1 MKKRKW
7 VAIFLVLACI
17 SNSFSSIAAE
27 NNVSDIALG
36 NYQESMIVGEVQN
49 LNPTLVPDGIEG
61 DISYSSSDEKI
72 ATIDETGKI
81 TALQKGTATI
91 SVKCQEIEKSFLL
104 TVEEAEI
111 EKIAVKDI
119 EIGEYEE
126 TVEVGKTVEL
136 SVTVLPTEAADTA
149 VTYQSDNPPVATVN
163 STGVV
168 KGIAPGNAIITVTAG
183 EVVKQIPLTIKVAT
197 TSIQP
202 NNTYVVLKR
211 GQSYQLSAQVTP
223 AQANQNIIYRSSN
236 SGIASVTESGMIFA
250 NALGSTTIIVSNGD
264 MSSAVTVIVNTG
276 TVITGGTKQNKKE
289 ALEETQIQN
298 EEQLV
303 KEIMEEKALKISV
316 EEYPIIKKSILE
328 ALYEN
333 QKSLQIEAEDYI
345 LELYGKDILNYQN
358 ELSTEIVLKKD
369 KKGIVFKINNGRN
382 LPGTVYL
389 QIKNIKSYKYVYLYN
404 SAKKKYEQIKI
415 DDVKKIKLD
424 TTGKYLLTKDEIKSC
439 SFNKILVIGTGIVV
453 AGMAVIYILWKKKYW
468 FW

>member
-236 SGIASVTESGMIFA
+236 SGIASVTE
-250 NALGSTTIIVSNGD
+250 L
-264 MSSAVTVIVNTG
+264 
-276 TVITGGTKQNKKE
+276 
-289 ALEETQIQN
+289 
-298 EEQLV
+298 
-303 KEIMEEKALKISV
+303 
-316 EEYPIIKKSILE
+316 
-328 ALYEN
+328 
-333 QKSLQIEAEDYI
+333 SLIHI
-345 LELYGKDILNYQN
+345 
-358 ELSTEIVLKKD
+358 
-369 KKGIVFKINNGRN
+369 
-382 LPGTVYL
+382 
-389 QIKNIKSYKYVYLYN
+389 
-404 SAKKKYEQIKI
+404 
-415 DDVKKIKLD
+415 
-424 TTGKYLLTKDEIKSC
+424 
-439 SFNKILVIGTGIVV
+439 
-453 AGMAVIYILWKKKYW
+453 
-468 FW
+468 